1 MSSSPLIVL
10 MTFLSPA
17 ILSLFFAV
25 SVLLG
30 GLQFFWGYKIV
41 AILWIYA
48 SESAAQILEE
58 DAKEQRKIENDQEKK
73 KTK

>member
-1 MSSSPLIVL
+1 
-10 MTFLSPA
+10 
-17 ILSLFFAV
+17 
-25 SVLLG
+25 VLLG

-41 AILWIYA
+41 AILWTSA

-58 DAKEQRKIENDQEKK
+58 DAREQREKEKAMETK